1 MAQQVN
7 MMRSLVLSG
16 GAGKGSWSAGAILH
30 LLGNLRIQYDSYCGV
45 SSGAI
50 NAAFLAMFPIGEEKR
65 AAETLCDMW
74 SSIRSKDVYKDWYL
88 LGKIQSIWRNSF
100 YNSDPMRK
108 LIKSNIS
115 LDRIRASGKKVSV
128 GAVSLTSGKYRVFT
142 QDDDDFV
149 DAVMASC
156 AFPVIFEPIP
166 MRGELFIDGGQK
178 SITPISA
185 AIDSGAEIIDVIITS
200 PELRD
205 KKFIENPSLIDII
218 ARSFDLFTE
227 RIMTSDIEK
236 ALLYNRLA
244 EYGATNKKPIQMNI
258 IRPEHNLTDD
268 LLDFD
273 STKIQ
278 DMIRLGY
285 DKAKEKFGDNP
296 V

>member
-1 MAQQVN
+1 MPQQVN
-7 MMRSLVLSG
+7 VMRSLVLSG

-30 LLGNLRIQYDSYCGV
+30 LLGNLHIRYDSYHGV

-50 NAAFLAMFPIGEEKR
+50 NASFLAMFPTGEEKR
-65 AAETLCDMW
+65 AAETLADMW
-74 SSIRSKDVYKDWYL
+74 SRITSQDVYKDWYL
-88 LGKIQSIWRNSF
+88 LGKLQSIWRNSF
-100 YNSDPMRK
+100 YNSAPMRK

-115 LDRIRASGKKVSV
+115 LERIRASGKKVSV

-156 AFPVIFEPIP
+156 AFPVIFEPVP

-178 SITPISA
+178 SLTPIGT
-185 AIDSGAEIIDVIITS
+185 AIDSGAEHIDIIITS

-205 KKFIENPSLIDII
+205 KKFIDNPSIIDII

-227 RIMTSDIEK
+227 KIMTSDIEK
-236 ALLYNRLA
+236 AILYNRLA
-244 EYGATNKKPIQMNI
+244 EYGATSKKPINMNI
-258 IRPEHNLTDD
+258 IRPDHNLTDD

-273 STKIQ
+273 PVKIQ
-278 DMIRLGY
+278 EMIRLGF
-285 DKAKEKFGDNP
+285 DKAKEK
-296 V
+296 VAE